1 MAKKI
6 LGVGHCEFDSGRIAG
21 VVADLGGEFE
31 NEPAAAAALDRL
43 RDGGYALV
51 LANRVIG
58 ADEQGGLNLI
68 RKMQAAP
75 GLCRIPVMLITA
87 LPEKMKEAVAAG
99 ARPGFGKDQLESEAA
114 AAILRQYL
122 DEHSPGALP
131 H

>member
-6 LGVGHCEFDSGRIAG
+6 LGVGHCEFDSGRIAR

-31 NEPAAAAALDRL
+31 NAPAEAAAIDRL
-43 RDGGYALV
+43 RDGDYALV

-68 RKMQAAP
+68 REMQADPA
-75 GLCRIPVMLITA
+75 LCQIPVMLITA
-87 LPEKMKEAVAAG
+87 LPEKMEEAVAAG
-99 ARPGFGKDQLESEAA
+99 ARPGFGKDRLESEAA

-122 DEHSPGALP
+122 
-131 H
+131 